1 MKKCKEINRNQ
12 KKYKDGIIK
21 KMKKFKEFDSKI
33 YQANNDYLNKQNEF
47 IQKAYNNNP
56 MYKYD
61 PNLGKLQ
68 GEISSLSMKLINEN
82 SQATKKA
89 RENVIA
95 LVDDAKLNI
104 EKITKDEISK
114 NADYNYAEQVNKILG
129 EIPTFDSAKQ
139 KRVNEV
145 LTGINASWGYQVNVG
160 DKAAALRAA
169 LGEQRDYEAYTAAV
183 KAMSEIGKEP
193 VSEYMT
199 GPYWEMTNVKLQQ
212 Q

>member
-1 MKKCKEINRNQ
+1 MGDVVSLVEKASQDLDQENIKQTEASELQRAIQETGQRMLAEAASIKTEAQNFQIEAFNLTNEKNEWLSSINEADKSVSGGFASIYRDRGNS
-12 KKYKDGIIK
+12 KWSEWNRTL
-21 KMKKFKEFDSKI
+21 KEFEGKI
-33 YQANNDYLNKQNEF
+33 YQANNDYLNKQSEF

-68 GEISSLSMKLINEN
+68 GEISSLSTKMISEN

-114 NADYNYAEQVNKILG
+114 NADYNYADQVNLSLIH
-129 EIPTFDSAKQ
+129 I
-139 KRVNEV
+139 
-145 LTGINASWGYQVNVG
+145 
-160 DKAAALRAA
+160 
-169 LGEQRDYEAYTAAV
+169 
-183 KAMSEIGKEP
+183 
-193 VSEYMT
+193 
-199 GPYWEMTNVKLQQ
+199 
-212 Q
+212 